1 MQENEL
7 VIDKASGEL
16 VKFKDSTQ
24 AFEDSIVK
32 MNGVVKKDFKD
43 NGDAIKELSGGII
56 DLNQYFGN
64 GMDKV
69 NANMTLV
76 TTPFKALNS
85 VIVSTSSFFGKE
97 FNPKPD
103 NVRLVARNRR
113 RNEEMVRTV
122 LLVSKVF
129 LVLVLISL

>member
-1 MQENEL
+1 MLKTLQNNIKITAILAQGLSVESLNTIMQENEL
-7 VIDKASGEL
+7 VIKMMAEL
-16 VKFKDSTQ
+16 VKFKDSTPT
-24 AFEDSIVK
+24 FEDSIVK

-43 NGDAIKELSGGII
+43 VGDAIKELSGGII

-69 NANMTLV
+69 NAAMTLV

-97 FNPKPD
+97 FN
-103 NVRLVARNRR
+103 
-113 RNEEMVRTV
+113 
-122 LLVSKVF
+122 
-129 LVLVLISL
+129 